1 MGHNEDVVCTWE
13 GVCDIPHWIW
23 EKVLDTIDVETLFNQ
38 VYVF

>member
-23 EKVLDTIDVETLFNQ
+23 EKVPSAIYVKAPLNQ
-38 VYVF
+38 VDAF